1 MSEKTEYVKFP
12 TFDGK
17 DENWPFFKKKME
29 SYLARIDVAEL
40 LSGDIE
46 IPLDSDTD
54 DDEDA
59 LEEINRIRMKNRKAA
74 ILGRH
79 TPSQSVTNQ

>member
-1 MSEKTEYVKFP
+1 MSDKTEYVKCP
-12 TFDGK
+12 TFNGK

-40 LSGDIE
+40 LSGDVE

-74 ILGRH
+74 ARS
-79 TPSQSVTNQ
+79 TAECDR